1 MLNQIDLIHRTCSP
15 CYLKGHRFYFCL
27 ALLTRTKKELVSLAN
42 TGVQTIDLNPR
53 QILNIVL
60 CQKLLIQVLNLVVLT
75 ILQTYC
81 QGKYSSSLPAFIN
94 INKPVNNETL
104 VTMLNEIYRSIP
116 FCRNL
121 RSQVYVLSQISSK
134 NI

>member
-1 MLNQIDLIHRTCSP
+1 MLNQIDLIHLTCSP
-15 CYLKGHRFYFCL
+15 CYLKAHRFYFCL

-53 QILNIVL
+53 QILNIAL